1 MRSFTIDHSVHS
13 ERDLGL
19 RVTRPP
25 LLPSSQRVVEH
36 LEVLGREGTLTRL
49 QGWED
54 QELSFQAALQGHD
67 LAGKYRQAVG
77 ALVGARALEL
87 SNLPSIFYQVKNVT
101 VGALEQ
107 ALTTVGV
114 FEVQVR
120 MAPFAYLLDA
130 PPVEF
135 TGQATLTNSGNV
147 YSQPV
152 ITLEGTG
159 THTLTVNG
167 QVFSVK
173 SPTGLLTV
181 DSALR
186 VCRVGTKAGIDAI
199 TPDYPVLATGSNTVK
214 VSSGVSKA
222 TIWPN
227 WRFL

>member
-1 MRSFTIDHSVHS
+1 MRSFTINQSVHS

-19 RVTRPP
+19 RITRPP
-25 LLPSSQRVVEH
+25 LLPSSRRVVEH

-54 QELSFQAALQGHD
+54 QELSFQAAVQGKD
-67 LAGKYRQAVG
+67 LAGRYRVAVG
-77 ALVGARALEL
+77 ALVGAKTLEL
-87 SNLPSIFYQVKNVT
+87 SNLPGAFYQVKSVI
-101 VGALEQ
+101 VGGLEQ
-107 ALTTVGV
+107 ALTTVAV
-114 FEVQVR
+114 FEIQVR
-120 MAPFAYLLDA
+120 LAPFAYLLDS

-135 TGQATLTNSGNV
+135 TGQATLSNSGNV

-186 VCRVGTKAGIDAI
+186 VCRVGTKAGIDGV